1 MVLLVFCGMCFRQLC
16 YYLEPFKQHGIWRIN
31 GVPGLQ
37 HVAGSINIPLNE
49 IPGHLDKLKHMGQV
63 VLCCASGG
71 RRMQASMYLK
81 QNGIESSDGGSWLNV
96 NNIKNN

>member
-1 MVLLVFCGMCFRQLC
+1 MRNLTELIKNEKTTIVDVRTPMEFSG
-16 YYLEPFKQHGIWRIN
+16 G
-31 GVPGLQ
+31 